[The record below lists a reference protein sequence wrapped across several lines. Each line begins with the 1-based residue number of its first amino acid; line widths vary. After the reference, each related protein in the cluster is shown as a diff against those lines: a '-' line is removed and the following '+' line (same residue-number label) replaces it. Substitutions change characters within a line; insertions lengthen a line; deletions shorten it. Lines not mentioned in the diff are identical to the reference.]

1 MASTLLQLQQQ
12 GGKSNSNGS
21 EAAAPGAASKIA
33 GTAARGQPQ
42 QHGRN
47 TKDIRQDGSGQE
59 PGLHPSSLL
68 RQLTV
73 AAVATVAT
81 VACSP
86 PAHLRGGKGTG
97 KAPAKGTRE
106 SLALAREEAGL
117 ESRAFQRMPSDRQT
131 YRPVQV
137 WGHKFGESVA

>member
-1 MASTLLQLQQQ
+1 MASTLLLLQQQ
-12 GGKSNSNGS
+12 GANRNSKGADT
-21 EAAAPGAASKIA
+21 AARGAASKIA

-73 AAVATVAT
+73 AAVANVAT

-86 PAHLRGGKGTG
+86 CAHPRGGKGTG

-137 WGHKFGESVA
+137 WGHKCGESVA